1 MKKCPTCNAEFGDG
15 ATYCDKCGTKLVKYA
30 TCPHCGASVEEDAV
44 YCSCCGKA
52 VQSTR
57 VVASFIDQNSS
68 NNKVDDVTIERYKR
82 ELTSLRSK
90 RTTFL
95 TLGLIFLPVGLALC
109 ILFIVLGVRAIDV
122 ADPGYGVVSQ
132 YLMYVFL
139 GVLFELV
146 ADAGIVFLII
156 SGAVFSKKISNRER
170 IIEEFESRR

>member
-57 VVASFIDQNSS
+57 VAASFIDQNSS

-90 RTTFL
+90 RTTFW
-95 TLGLIFLPVGLALC
+95 ISALY
-109 ILFIVLGVRAIDV
+109 FIYCFR
-122 ADPGYGVVSQ
+122 S
-132 YLMYVFL
+132 
-139 GVLFELV
+139 
-146 ADAGIVFLII
+146 
-156 SGAVFSKKISNRER
+156 
-170 IIEEFESRR
+170 

>member
-1 MKKCPTCNAEFGDG
+1 M
-15 ATYCDKCGTKLVKYA
+15 
-30 TCPHCGASVEEDAV
+30 EEEKGN
-44 YCSCCGKA
+44 YL
-52 VQSTR
+52 
-57 VVASFIDQNSS
+57 
-68 NNKVDDVTIERYKR
+68 Y
-82 ELTSLRSK
+82 
-90 RTTFL
+90 
-95 TLGLIFLPVGLALC
+95 

-170 IIEEFESRR
+170 IIEEYESRR

>member
-15 ATYCDKCGTKLVKYA
+15 ATYCDKCGSKLVKYA
-30 TCPHCGASVEEDAV
+30 TCPHCGASVDEDAV
-44 YCSCCGKA
+44 YCSYCGKA
-52 VQSTR
+52 ISSTR
-57 VVASFIDQNSS
+57 VAASFIDQSSS
-68 NNKVDDVTIERYKR
+68 NNKVDDATIERYKR
-82 ELTSLRSK
+82 EIVSLKSK

-109 ILFIVLGVRAIDV
+109 ILFIALGVRTVDV

-132 YLMYVFL
+132 YVMYVFL

-146 ADAGIVFLII
+146 ADAGIVFLIL

-170 IIEEFESRR
+170 IIEEYESNR